1 MAIYRFNPR
10 AVREPATYVLIGLN
24 TALALVDGFTNELI
38 SRLFWAR
45 GFDVYY
51 GDYWRPLAA
60 GFAHATP
67 MHIMMNM
74 YSLFVLGK
82 LIEPLYGTKR
92 FLLIYFVALLGGSA
106 LSLALSDPNTAMLGA
121 SGAIFGLFGA
131 LLGYLFSRTG
141 SWQGVWSTPY
151 GRQLIIVLALNVV
164 ISLMPG
170 ISLLGHLGGFVPGLF
185 LGIFYERRMA
195 RRESAY
201 DVATYWLVMVGV
213 PLLTIYSCIPFN
225 RAGFKA
231 VQALKAYEA
240 GDLERADDLYQ
251 AAKAPDRL
259 QNGRGIAA
267 LTEHLHAWRI
277 GNRVNPAE
285 FDSEVLRWPLTHY
298 CQRWTTTLLPHEL
311 DYPYQFLGFSPGLDK
326 WRAYY
331 ESKGPK
337 PVVTPHPTSL
347 TELSM
352 RDAAEQRED
361 EAAGRD

>member
-51 GDYWRPLAA
+51 GDYWRPLGA

-82 LIEPLYGTKR
+82 LIEPLYGTNR

-151 GRQLIIVLALNVV
+151 GRQLIIVLALNTYL
-164 ISLMPG
+164 SLLPG
-170 ISLLGHLGGFVPGLF
+170 ISLLGHLGGFVPGFF
-185 LGIFYERRMA
+185 LGVFYERKMS
-195 RRESAY
+195 RRASTN
-201 DVATYWLVMVGV
+201 DHATYWLVIVGV
-213 PLLTIYSCIPFN
+213 PLLTIYSCVPFN
-225 RAGFKA
+225 RAGYIA
-231 VQALKAYEA
+231 VQALKAYES
-240 GDLERADDLYQ
+240 GDLERGDELVKNAGAQENRWDSTG
-251 AAKAPDRL
+251 K
-259 QNGRGIAA
+259 AA
-267 LTEHLHAWRI
+267 LLEHLRAWRV
-277 GNRVNPAE
+277 GQKVNPRE
-285 FDSEVLRWPLTHY
+285 FDEDALKWPLTHDDPAW
-298 CQRWTTTLLPHEL
+298 CPAGAMPEFTP
-311 DYPYQFLGFSPGLDK
+311 PFVFLTMTPGLRMWDGYLEK
-326 WRAYY
+326 
-331 ESKGPK
+331 
-337 PVVTPHPTSL
+337 HP
-347 TELSM
+347 
-352 RDAAEQRED
+352 QRPFDLKEED
-361 EAAGRD
+361 PRPSITGKDRHARQPLNIR

>member
-141 SWQGVWSTPY
+141 SWAGVWSTPY

-185 LGIFYERRMA
+185 LGIFYERKMA
-195 RRESAY
+195 RRESLY
-201 DVATYWLVMVGV
+201 DVATYWLVLLGV
-213 PLLTIYSCIPFN
+213 PLLTVYSCIPFN
-225 RAGFKA
+225 RAGFIA
-231 VQALKAYEA
+231 VQALKAYER
-240 GDLERADDLYQ
+240 GDLERGDELREEANS
-251 AAKAPDRL
+251 AKWAL
-259 QNGRGIAA
+259 QEGTQHLLGHLKRWREDWSSSKEPLA
-267 LTEHLHAWRI
+267 LETLK
-277 GNRVNPAE
+277 
-285 FDSEVLRWPLTHY
+285 LPLTHIHGIRFVPDDRSFPY
-298 CQRWTTTLLPHEL
+298 TFL
-311 DYPYQFLGFSPGLDK
+311 D
-326 WRAYY
+326 
-331 ESKGPK
+331 ESQ
-337 PVVTPHPTSL
+337 
-347 TELSM
+347 
-352 RDAAEQRED
+352 AESHR
-361 EAAGRD
+361 

>member
-1 MAIYRFNPR
+1 MAIYRFNPG

-151 GRQLIIVLALNVV
+151 GRQLIIVLALNTYL
-164 ISLMPG
+164 SLLPG
-170 ISLLGHLGGFVPGLF
+170 ISLLGHLGGFVPGFF
-185 LGIFYERRMA
+185 LGVFYERKMS
-195 RRESAY
+195 RRASTN
-201 DVATYWLVMVGV
+201 DHATYWLVIVGV
-213 PLLTIYSCIPFN
+213 PLLNIYSCIPFN
-225 RAGFKA
+225 RSGYIA
-231 VQALKAYEA
+231 VQALKAYES
-240 GDLERADDLYQ
+240 GDLERGDELRSQAGNANRASQPGTQKMLGHLQKWRVDLSD
-251 AAKAPDRL
+251 KDNEL
-259 QNGRGIAA
+259 S
-267 LTEHLHAWRI
+267 LFW
-277 GNRVNPAE
+277 
-285 FDSEVLRWPLTHY
+285 LRMPLT
-298 CQRWTTTLLPHEL
+298 QVKGVPLVSDEGPINVPFE
-311 DYPYQFLGFSPGLDK
+311 FLEP
-326 WRAYY
+326 R
-331 ESKGPK
+331 ESESRPI
-337 PVVTPHPTSL
+337 
-347 TELSM
+347 
-352 RDAAEQRED
+352 R
-361 EAAGRD
+361 

>member
-82 LIEPLYGTKR
+82 LIEPLYGTKH
-92 FLLIYFVALLGGSA
+92 FLLIYFTALLGGSA

-195 RRESAY
+195 RRESGY
-201 DVATYWLVMVGV
+201 DVATYWLVMLSI

-225 RAGFKA
+225 RASFKA
-231 VQALKAYEA
+231 VQALKAYER
-240 GDLERADDLYQ
+240 GDLERGDELREE
-251 AAKAPDRL
+251 AKNAKWASQEGTQNLLDHLKRWREDWSSSKEPVALKMLRL
-259 QNGRGIAA
+259 
-267 LTEHLHAWRI
+267 
-277 GNRVNPAE
+277 
-285 FDSEVLRWPLTHY
+285 PLTHIDGVPMVTDD
-298 CQRWTTTLLPHEL
+298 RRFTL
-311 DYPYQFLGFSPGLDK
+311 PYTFLESTES
-326 WRAYY
+326 RA
-331 ESKGPK
+331 ES
-337 PVVTPHPTSL
+337 HP
-347 TELSM
+347 
-352 RDAAEQRED
+352 
-361 EAAGRD
+361 

>member
-10 AVREPATYVLIGLN
+10 GIREPATYMLIALN
-24 TALALVDGFTNELI
+24 TALAIADGFSGEAV

-51 GDYWRPLAA
+51 GDFWRPLAA
-60 GFAHATP
+60 GFAHASL

-82 LIEPLYGTKR
+82 LIEPLFGTKR
-92 FLLIYFVALLGGSA
+92 FVLIYFTALLGGSA

-151 GRQLIIVLALNVV
+151 GRQLLIVLALNVF

-185 LGIFYERRMA
+185 LGIFYERKMA
-195 RRESAY
+195 RRESVY

-213 PLLTIYSCIPFN
+213 PLLTIYSCVPIN
-225 RAGFKA
+225 RAGFVA
-231 VQALKAYEA
+231 VQALIAYKA
-240 GDLERADDLYQ
+240 GDLQRGDELID
-251 AAKAPDRL
+251 KAGTARWASQDGTQRML
-259 QNGRGIAA
+259 
-267 LTEHLHAWRI
+267 EHLGIWRKTWSSS
-277 GNRVNPAE
+277 GEPLADE
-285 FDSEVLRWPLTHY
+285 MLRLPLTHIDG
-298 CQRWTTTLLPHEL
+298 LLLAPDNRNL
-311 DYPYQFLGFSPGLDK
+311 KVPFTFLSTPEP
-326 WRAYY
+326 RA
-331 ESKGPK
+331 EN
-337 PVVTPHPTSL
+337 
-347 TELSM
+347 E
-352 RDAAEQRED
+352 R
-361 EAAGRD
+361 